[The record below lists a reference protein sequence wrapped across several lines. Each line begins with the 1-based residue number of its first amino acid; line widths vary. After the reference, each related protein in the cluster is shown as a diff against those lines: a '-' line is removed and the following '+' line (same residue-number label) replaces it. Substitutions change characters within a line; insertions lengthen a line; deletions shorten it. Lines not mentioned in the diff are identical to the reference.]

1 MNGAATASANEALA
15 DIEQGRRIGHFHRA
29 IGDRIERLQ
38 PACSPGTSSPAAN
51 CSMLKAFCQL
61 ANVAAE
67 LLRRAQVISR
77 VLVKLKVMRQRI
89 FDGLSATAGEAT

>member
-1 MNGAATASANEALA
+1 
-15 DIEQGRRIGHFHRA
+15 
-29 IGDRIERLQ
+29 
-38 PACSPGTSSPAAN
+38 
-51 CSMLKAFCQL
+51 MLKAFCQL